1 MMEER
6 RCIIYLQEPEP
17 VAELKR
23 DVIVSGCTLARY
35 PLDDV
40 SLVWRND
47 EQGSSSLV
55 STVNQPA
62 RKSINQSINRDRAV
76 I

>member
-1 MMEER
+1 MSLTIATEVGRWRMMEER

-40 SLVWRND
+40 SLV
-47 EQGSSSLV
+47 
-55 STVNQPA
+55 
-62 RKSINQSINRDRAV
+62 
-76 I
+76 

>member
-1 MMEER
+1 MN
-6 RCIIYLQEPEP
+6 IIYVTYLQVLET

-40 SLVWRND
+40 TLV
-47 EQGSSSLV
+47 
-55 STVNQPA
+55 
-62 RKSINQSINRDRAV
+62 
-76 I
+76 

>member
-1 MMEER
+1 MEEQI
-6 RCIIYLQEPEP
+6 CIIYLQEPLP

-40 SLVWRND
+40 SLV
-47 EQGSSSLV
+47 
-55 STVNQPA
+55 
-62 RKSINQSINRDRAV
+62 
-76 I
+76 